1 MGLNVNGTKLLLH
14 LHKQGL
20 NFGKVL
26 MIGRQRLNVS
36 KLSLQRNFD
45 KFNLKESAAEVKKK
59 NGGYSEPFFELM
71 GASSVDSLD
80 ISDYEQS
87 TILHDMNQPI
97 DGSLKS
103 RFNTVIDSGSLEH
116 VFNFPVAIRNC
127 MEMVAVGGHYISL
140 TPTNNFLGHGFYQ
153 FSPELFYRV
162 FSSTNGFEIKKMLF
176 FIDDS
181 STSFYEVSD
190 PLAVRSR
197 VILNNSMPSYLF
209 VVAQKL
215 EEVPIFSTTP
225 QQSDYEHIV
234 WTKEKKGFSFQKFI
248 PKPLRKL
255 PKPIAKLQEAIS
267 LIRSQI
273 GTGST
278 KYFKKVDL

>member
-14 LHKQGL
+14 LWKEGL

-36 KLSLQRNFD
+36 KISLQRNFD
-45 KFNLKESAAEVKKK
+45 KFNFKESAADVKKK
-59 NGGYSEPFFELM
+59 NGGYAEPFFERL
-71 GASSVDSLD
+71 GATTVDSLD
-80 ISDYEQS
+80 ISDYEHA
-87 TILHDMNQPI
+87 TMLHDMNQPI
-97 DGSLKS
+97 PESFKG
-103 RFNTVIDSGSLEH
+103 RFDTVIDSGSLEH

-127 MEMVAVGGHYISL
+127 MEMVAVGGHCISL

-162 FSSTNGFEIKKMLF
+162 FSKVNGFQIKKMFF

-181 STSFYEVSD
+181 NTSFYEVSD
-190 PLAVRSR
+190 PLEVRNR

-215 EEVPIFSTTP
+215 QEVPIFSNTP

-234 WTKEKKGFSFQKFI
+234 WTKEKKGVSFQKFI
-248 PKPLRKL
+248 PKPLRKM
-255 PKPIAKLQEAIS
+255 PKPLAKLGEAIS
-267 LIRSQI
+267 LVRSQI

-278 KYFKKVDL
+278 DYFRKIDL